1 MTSHVDAQIQARIAA
16 ATNKRQQQ
24 RQQRAELDAN
34 RQAGLA
40 ARKKA
45 KLRRIYC
52 GTCAKPQRRGTYLR
66 CPLGCGAAV
75 CRKNPHCGNTH
86 LRQCDNRP
94 EAA

>member
-16 ATNKRQQQ
+16 ATKKRQQQ

-40 ARKKA
+40 ARKTA
-45 KLRRIYC
+45 KLKRLYC
-52 GTCAKPQRRGTYLR
+52 ATCARRQYRGTYHR
-66 CPLGCGAAV
+66 CPLGCGVAI

-86 LRQCDNRP
+86 LKQCDNRP
-94 EAA
+94 EAS